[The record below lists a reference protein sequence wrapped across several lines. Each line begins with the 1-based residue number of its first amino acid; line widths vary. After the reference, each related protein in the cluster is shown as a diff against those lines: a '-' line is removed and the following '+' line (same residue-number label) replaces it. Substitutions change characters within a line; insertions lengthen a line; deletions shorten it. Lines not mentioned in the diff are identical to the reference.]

1 LSSSEPPPTSGPDGA
16 DGPPPPLFRPG
27 AGTFTIEGRSA
38 PALFVVGWLATLIGL
53 GLVLIAVMSGD
64 TTAGRILLIVAMVP
78 LSIGLVS
85 GAGSQGIERRVRG
98 ILPYVGPSPFIVLAA
113 SVPIS
118 LLALVVVSLPLSVL
132 GVPLDGPFAALIS
145 VTVQAIVYIGL
156 VRLLVVDVGALDWR
170 SMGVGR
176 LDRSAVAE
184 LAGGVLWAVPI
195 VLLTGLVASVLLH
208 FIPVQPVSPLPPTG
222 TALGF
227 ALSLLAGVVVAP
239 FGEEILFRAFAT
251 TAWVRALGARR
262 GVILGAVVFAFA
274 HVVTVSGSSAGDA
287 IQLALVAFVGRI
299 PIALALGWLFVRRGT
314 IWASFGL
321 HAGFNAILL
330 VLSEVASR
338 SL

>member
-1 LSSSEPPPTSGPDGA
+1 
-16 DGPPPPLFRPG
+16 
-27 AGTFTIEGRSA
+27 
-38 PALFVVGWLATLIGL
+38 VVGWLATLIGL